1 MQNYSEKNLSPT
13 IYREKALLKIAW
25 QSSTVVLIV
34 FLLKIIFIQDDVNSM
49 SSYILTVVSILL
61 GMLYLQLTKNS
72 KYVLIF
78 YSIAGCFVT
87 QLSCWTIPETNHYVD
102 FIWIIICCFI
112 GFWGGKKYFG
122 FGLIFLN
129 IIGIGYFIFYHYNTH
144 VLVIQPATDK
154 QLINFFVETTLC
166 LSILAYLLYIHQKFQ
181 IVWEKAFDNS
191 HQELIKQH
199 STVQAKNDQNIILL
213 KEIHH
218 RVKNN
223 LQIIVSLLRLQK
235 DELEKSESKSQFQEA
250 INRIQVM
257 SSIHQKLYRQ
267 NDFENINIEDYLN
280 ELIEDLKTAYSGHK
294 AIDVELNCCLKN
306 MDLKTMVPAGLLL
319 NELISNSFKYA
330 FKESGKGLISIHI
343 YKTEKGFNIEY
354 SDNGEWKK
362 AANDVGFGME
372 LIEVFTDQLNGT
384 KNFESNDTGS
394 HYTFELTFID

>member
-1 MQNYSEKNLSPT
+1 MTSY
-13 IYREKALLKIAW
+13 LL
-25 QSSTVVLIV
+25 TVGCVVLGMVYLYFTKRSKLV
-34 FLLKIIFIQDDVNSM
+34 FM
-49 SSYILTVVSILL
+49 
-61 GMLYLQLTKNS
+61 
-72 KYVLIF
+72 F
-78 YSIAGCFVT
+78 YAFAGCFVT

-102 FIWIIICCFI
+102 FIWIIICCFV
-112 GFWGGKKYFG
+112 GFWGGKQYFG
-122 FGLIFLN
+122 LGLIFLN
-129 IIGIGYFIFYHYNTH
+129 IIGLGYFVFYHYNEH
-144 VLVIQPATDK
+144 ILIIQPATQK
-154 QLINFFVETTLC
+154 QLINFFIEITLC
-166 LSILAYLLYIHQKFQ
+166 LSILAYLLYVYQKFQ
-181 IVWEKAFDNS
+181 LVWEKAFDNS
-191 HQELIKQH
+191 HQELLKQH

-267 NDFENINIEDYLN
+267 NDFENINIENYLN

-294 AIDVELNCCLKN
+294 AIDVELNCCLKS

-330 FKESGKGLISIHI
+330 FKEKENGLINIQI

-354 SDNGEWKK
+354 SDNGEWKNS
-362 AANDVGFGME
+362 ANDVGFGME